1 MEDLGIDEDD
11 RFASIHSSDLDEEN
25 NKIVDE
31 RWLRVQIRC
40 SLKWRTDETTSVVK
54 HQHEN
59 VQVKMR
65 RKE

>member
-25 NKIVDE
+25 KKIIDE
-31 RWLRVQIRC
+31 RRLRVQIRC
-40 SLKWRTDETTSVVK
+40 SLKWRADETAPLVRQ
-54 HQHEN
+54 QHEN
-59 VQVKMR
+59 GQVKLG